1 MRTKHE
7 TIITH
12 CATWGFPMKRILF
25 FVPLVLLLCLNV
37 AGAGTFVSGSTGAD
51 GAFNPTT
58 NTELQIPPSG
68 IFNFTTVNIPSGVT
82 VTFKKNAANTPVY
95 ILATGDVTI
104 AGTIKVSGGSVSSTT
119 GTSPGAGGPGGYD
132 GGYGGVAGL
141 SGGAAGKGLGPG
153 GGGGGPSSAY
163 KFGGGGGFG
172 TAGGSCGATYG
183 AGGPAY
189 GNSRLIPL
197 IGGSGGGGYAG
208 TSGYLGYGGG
218 GGGGAILVASSGTIT
233 SSGAIYA
240 DGGNGY
246 NSQASGGSGG
256 AIKLIANTISGTG
269 YISAQAGSS
278 GPCGSGTGR
287 IRLETFNLKFSF
299 TTYPVYT
306 YGLPGNVFVANTP
319 TLSIISIGG
328 VNVPSNPTASYANPD
343 IALPNTT
350 TNPITVGL
358 AASNIPVGTTVTVS
372 AMPQYSSATN
382 VTTTLTGSDAS
393 STATASVSLSTD
405 YASVIM
411 AYTTF
416 TLQSAMFFDG
426 EKIDKVRIASA
437 PGQKSQTVYITES
450 GKEIE
455 AETLVLAGLIQ

>member
-119 GTSPGAGGPGGYD
+119 STSP
-132 GGYGGVAGL
+132 
-141 SGGAAGKGLGPG
+141 
-153 GGGGGPSSAY
+153 
-163 KFGGGGGFG
+163 
-172 TAGGSCGATYG
+172 G

-393 STATASVSLSTD
+393 STATASVSLSTY

-426 EKIDKVRIASA
+426 EKNMADWSVKV
-437 PGQKSQTVYITES
+437 V
-450 GKEIE
+450 
-455 AETLVLAGLIQ
+455 